1 MSIELRPSSNEAFHE
16 RLRNAEMKKQE
27 EIDNVTRKPRVS
39 CKRKARCMR
48 EIEMRRESME
58 IELQHKEVWE

>member
-1 MSIELRPSSNEAFHE
+1 MSFEIRPSTNEAFYE

-39 CKRKARCMR
+39 DKRKARCMR
-48 EIEMRRESME
+48 EIEMRRESLQ
-58 IELQHKEVWE
+58 IEMQHKEVLE